1 MAQVSLTSIL
11 SAELAKLNHA
21 QIPHVWLDQE
31 LGIVVGTYPN
41 GQFSYDF
48 IGDQLSAVSEE
59 NLDKVT
65 DPKVRQKKE
74 EVSLL
79 HLAERITDVYEIETQ
94 DMIYRVG
101 SAKQALLIGLE
112 KIEELVPGTLAELA
126 KCKGRT
132 KRPVS
137 LDREQLYDRKSQMRY
152 SERLKNGFWVAT
164 NNKTPEAL
172 EYVRK
177 AASIAGLTDNEFQLR
192 K

>member
-11 SAELAKLNHA
+11 SAELAKLDHA

>member
-1 MAQVSLTSIL
+1 
-11 SAELAKLNHA
+11 
-21 QIPHVWLDQE
+21 
-31 LGIVVGTYPN
+31 
-41 GQFSYDF
+41 
-48 IGDQLSAVSEE
+48 
-59 NLDKVT
+59 LDKVT

-177 AASIAGLTDNEFQLR
+177 AASIAGLTGNEFQLR

>member
-11 SAELAKLNHA
+11 SAELAKLDHA

-177 AASIAGLTDNEFQLR
+177 AASIAGLTGNEFQLR